1 MRKCS
6 EIVLFLEEFYI
17 ILTVHGWN
25 IFDQISVSFPLNNW
39 TNFFLDRYPREEKDI
54 IKVSKASRLWTHH
67 RLTTFLFTLLAREK
81 KKNETTAVA

>member
-39 TNFFLDRYPREEKDI
+39 TNFFLDRYPGEENDI
-54 IKVSKASRLWTHH
+54 IKVSKASREPTIVLPPFYSPFS
-67 RLTTFLFTLLAREK
+67 LEK

>member
-17 ILTVHGWN
+17 ILTIHGWN
-25 IFDQISVSFPLNNW
+25 IFDQISVSFSLNNW
-39 TNFFLDRYPREEKDI
+39 TNFFLDRYPKDI
-54 IKVSKASRLWTHH
+54 IKVSKASREP
-67 RLTTFLFTLLAREK
+67 TTVLPPFYSPFSLEK